1 MSYNSPR
8 QWLDTICAVNGD
20 RTAICFEEQK
30 VSYFELGQH
39 TNRIANILNELGLKK
54 GEKMGLL
61 LPNCPEFV
69 YFLYGAAKVGV
80 ISACI
85 ATTFRGESLEY
96 LINSSDSKV
105 IVVSMEL
112 EDAYLNIL
120 DKLPGV
126 EKIVWYPEFP
136 KGRKQHHQVKEFS
149 FNLLFS
155 RAAASMDIT
164 VQVSNADPMLFLHSS
179 GTTGRPKWIVQTFAF
194 LLEQGRLFADFSG
207 IVPSDRV
214 YNPLPMFHG
223 NSQMFMISGSLNAN
237 ATMVIGKRFSVTKLW
252 EEVRYHKATALVLHF
267 TPIEFMKKQPT
278 QAGETN
284 HSIRV
289 YFPAD
294 REFMERF
301 KIPMGISGYG
311 SIDAGIVCYEK
322 FRLPFTESY
331 LPSEGKRLYSVGG
344 YPSRN
349 VEIAVVDEEGR
360 SLPHGEV
367 GEIVLRG
374 LKPRVI
380 SEGYY
385 NMSEKTIE
393 AFRNFWFHTNDMG
406 FIDREGRLHYSHRRA
421 EGINIKGEWV
431 DVPGLEHVIRAH
443 SKVLDCVVVGIKDEM
458 VGSEVK
464 ACIQLKE
471 GEVLKEEE
479 IVAWCEGK
487 IAHYMIPRYVELI
500 PELPRL
506 AGTEK
511 VARFDLEAQG
521 VGNSWDREKAG
532 YKLVRS

>member
-1 MSYNSPR
+1 MSYNNPS
-8 QWLDTICAVNGD
+8 QWLNTICAANGD
-20 RTAICFEEQK
+20 RTAICFKDQK

-39 TNRIANILNELGLKK
+39 TNRIANILKELGLKK
-54 GEKMGLL
+54 GEKIGLL

-69 YFLYGAAKVGV
+69 YFLYGAVKVGV
-80 ISACI
+80 ISACM

-96 LINSSDSKV
+96 LINSADSKV
-105 IVVSMEL
+105 MVVSTEL
-112 EDAYLNIL
+112 EDAFLKIR
-120 DKLPGV
+120 DQLPGV

-136 KGRKQHHQVKEFS
+136 KGREQHQVNEFS
-149 FNLLFS
+149 FNQLFS
-155 RAAASMDIT
+155 HAKASLDIT
-164 VQVSNADPMLFLHSS
+164 VQVSDADPMLFLHSS
-179 GTTGRPKWIVQTFAF
+179 GTTGRPKWIIQTFAF
-194 LLEQGRLFADFSG
+194 LLEQGRFFADFSG

-214 YNPLPMFHG
+214 YDPLPMFHG
-223 NSQMFMISGSLNAN
+223 NSQMFMISGSLYAN
-237 ATMVIGKRFSVTKLW
+237 ATMVIGTRFSASKLW
-252 EEVRYHKATALVLHF
+252 EEVRYHKATVLVLHF
-267 TPIEFMKKQPT
+267 TPIEFMKKQPV
-278 QAGETN
+278 QAGETD
-284 HSIRV
+284 HLIRV
-289 YFPAD
+289 CFPAD

-301 KIPMGISGYG
+301 RIPMGISGYG

-331 LPSEGKRLYSVGG
+331 LPNDDKRLYSVGG
-344 YPSRN
+344 YPNRN
-349 VEIAVVDEEGR
+349 VEIAVVDKEGR
-360 SLPHGEV
+360 ALPPGKV
-367 GEIVLRG
+367 GEIVVRG
-374 LKPRVI
+374 LKPHVI

-385 NMSEKTIE
+385 NRSEKTLD

-406 FIDREGRLHYSHRRA
+406 FIDREGRLHYSHRSA

-431 DVPGLEHVIRAH
+431 DVPGLENVIRAH
-443 SKVLDCVVVGIKDEM
+443 PKALDCVVVRIKDEM

-464 ACIQLKE
+464 AWIELRE

-487 IAHYMIPRYVELI
+487 IAHYMIPRYVEFI

-511 VARFDLEAQG
+511 VARFALEAQG